1 MARTRPGSMA
11 SASLA
16 SHGPLRPTRRPGASQ
31 AASTW
36 PTSLSPFSPAQRAS
50 PKGLPG
56 LWANE
61 ACTKALSPRGGAAL
75 MLPPTTKRGPPA
87 PLKLAPP
94 TPPPFPRTQTRNRTH
109 CRPLAGSTGSAE
121 PAALPGQPG
130 ANLFG
135 GIYNVDQLKL
145 SPSSPSSSNF
155 CKLRTLPARRFS
167 FVFDTT
173 QNLFFLSAFNI
184 KNAVPLSLAAQARA
198 WNSLLTVSA
207 TLRFLCARRSG
218 LAERRPESRLQTIHS
233 RKCQASKERHKEN
246 DGPA

>member
-1 MARTRPGSMA
+1 MSARSLRQGPQPRGRCCLAA
-11 SASLA
+11 SATT
-16 SHGPLRPTRRPGASQ
+16 TRGAQ
-31 AASTW
+31 
-36 PTSLSPFSPAQRAS
+36 
-50 PKGLPG
+50 
-56 LWANE
+56 
-61 ACTKALSPRGGAAL
+61 
-75 MLPPTTKRGPPA
+75 A
-87 PLKLAPP
+87 PLKLAPS
-94 TPPPFPRTQTRNRTH
+94 TPSPSPRTQTRNRAH
-109 CRPLAGSTGSAE
+109 SRPLAGWKGSAE
-121 PAALPGQPG
+121 PAVSTGLPG

-135 GIYNVDQLKL
+135 SIYNVDQLKL

-167 FVFDTT
+167 FVSDTT
-173 QNLFFLSAFNI
+173 QNLFFLSPFNI

>member
-36 PTSLSPFSPAQRAS
+36 PRSLSPFSPAHRAS

-61 ACTKALSPRGGAAL
+61 ACAKALSPRGGAAL

-121 PAALPGQPG
+121 PAALPGLPG

-155 CKLRTLPARRFS
+155 ANSVTLPARRFS

-173 QNLFFLSAFNI
+173 QNLFFLSAF
-184 KNAVPLSLAAQARA
+184 KCCVSVSSCPGPRLE
-198 WNSLLTVSA
+198 LLTHRECHAAPPLRPQVWPGRAPTRAPTSNNKTTSA
-207 TLRFLCARRSG
+207 
-218 LAERRPESRLQTIHS
+218 
-233 RKCQASKERHKEN
+233 RHQSL
-246 DGPA
+246 